1 MARRV
6 SATPVSRL
14 AATVERLRR
23 EIQEANAAAD
33 GRALVELAK
42 GVLVE
47 RLRCGPAQAARQLE
61 TLAEQAS
68 VTPLELAADLV
79 NQAAQDRVT
88 EAVGEFLVRTTDK
101 LSAVRQGTTD
111 KLSAVVRLRT
121 AESAVLAGGDTQR
134 VAESVLAHAAGPLG
148 ATAVAI
154 WSAATD
160 SSLTLAGFA
169 GIGAAEASRWRY
181 VPPGVATPARRALIE
196 REPVWIEDL
205 AGAGLPSVG
214 PSGGR
219 AVLPTVTGG
228 RLLGVLEVCWPR
240 PLEPQPQSV
249 HRQLDALAELCGHAL
264 DADALAAAGAR
275 PDHSELASL
284 ADGLFDSALVLRP
297 HLDDTGALVDFRI
310 AHLNPAFVD
319 LTGRPRGL
327 VSGALLLEAYPMA
340 GAGHLFEKVEH
351 VYATGETFRTDRMT
365 FTELVDQVPLTVIAA
380 LSISRHGDAVLVVWR
395 VEDETARLATLLQHA
410 QRLGR
415 VGGFEEST
423 VTGDITWSGQ
433 LYALYGLAPG
443 EDPVPLARLA
453 DHAHEDDVPAI
464 DRFLRAV
471 LRYKR
476 AGSASF
482 RLLRSDGVAR
492 HIRVV
497 AEPVLDPAGH
507 LLAVRGAF
515 QDISAQ
521 HWTEVALSA
530 TRDRL
535 ADTEQHVA
543 EQQRLTVQLQQ
554 AIMPAAEPSIEAF
567 GLRIAVRY
575 RPSGGVH
582 VVGGDWYDAVV
593 LPSKQILVSVGDI
606 TGHGIKAA
614 TGMVVLRNALRG
626 LAATGAG
633 PGQMLTWLNLVA
645 HHLTDHILATAVCGL
660 YDPET
665 RVLRWARAGH
675 PAPVLVRS
683 GRATALPLLSGVLLG
698 ALAEGTYEQGE
709 VQLEPGDTLLLY
721 TDGLIERRDVPLD
734 ECLERLLE
742 VSARFEGSLEDRLDD
757 LLDGSDSNTDDDT
770 CVVGLLVT

>member
-1 MARRV
+1 M

-61 TLAEQAS
+61 VLAEQAS
-68 VTPLELAADLV
+68 VTPLELAAELV
-79 NQAAQDRVT
+79 DQAAQDRVT

-101 LSAVRQGTTD
+101 LAAVRLRTAEKRD
-111 KLSAVVRLRT
+111 AVVRLRT

-160 SSLTLAGFA
+160 SSLTLAGYA
-169 GIGAAEASRWRY
+169 GIDPAEASRWRY
-181 VPPGVATPARRALIE
+181 VPPGVATPARRALTE
-196 REPVWIEDL
+196 REPVWIDDL
-205 AGAGLPSVG
+205 ATSGLPSVG

-240 PLEPQPQSV
+240 PLEPQPQPV

-264 DADALAAAGAR
+264 DADALAAVSR
-275 PDHSELASL
+275 PDASELASL

-351 VYATGETFRTDRMT
+351 VFATGETFRTERMT
-365 FTELVDQVPLTVIAA
+365 FTELVDQVPLTVVAA
-380 LSISRHGDAVLVVWR
+380 ISISRHGDAVLVVWR

-415 VGGFEEST
+415 VGGFEENT
-423 VTGDITWSGQ
+423 ATGEITWSSQ
-433 LYALYGLAPG
+433 LYALYGLAAG

-453 DHAHEDDVPAI
+453 EHAHEDDVPAI
-464 DRFLRAV
+464 ERFLRTV
-471 LRYKR
+471 LRYRR

-482 RLLRSDGVAR
+482 RLLRPDGVAR

-535 ADTEQHVA
+535 AHTEQHVA

-575 RPSGGVH
+575 RPSGGDH

-593 LPSKQILVSVGDI
+593 LPSKQILLSVGDI

-633 PGQMLTWLNLVA
+633 PGQMLAWLNLVA
-645 HHLTDHILATAVCGL
+645 HHLTDHILATAVCGV
-660 YDPET
+660 YDPDT

-675 PAPVLVRS
+675 PVPVLVRN
-683 GRATALPLLSGVLLG
+683 GRAMALPLLSGVLLG

-734 ECLERLLE
+734 ECLDRLLA

>member
-1 MARRV
+1 M

-33 GRALVELAK
+33 GRALIELAK

-47 RLRCGPAQAARQLE
+47 RLRCGPAHAARQLE

-88 EAVGEFLVRTTDK
+88 EAVGEFLVRAGDE
-101 LSAVRQGTTD
+101 LSA
-111 KLSAVVRLRT
+111 AVRLRT

-134 VAESVLAHAAGPLG
+134 VAESVLAHAAQPLG

-169 GIGAAEASRWRY
+169 GITPGEASRWRY

-205 AGAGLPSVG
+205 ATSGLPSVG

-240 PLEPQPQSV
+240 PLEPQPQPV

-264 DADALAAAGAR
+264 DADAAASVE
-275 PDHSELASL
+275 PDVSELEVL

-297 HLDDTGALVDFRI
+297 HRDDTGALADFRI

-340 GAGHLFEKVEH
+340 GAGQLFDKVEH
-351 VYATGETFRTDRMT
+351 VYATGESFRTERMT
-365 FTELVDQVPLTVIAA
+365 FTEMVDQVPLTVVAA
-380 LSISRHGDAVLVVWR
+380 ISISRHGDAVLVVWR
-395 VEDETARLATLLQHA
+395 VEDEVARLATLLQHA

-415 VGGFEEST
+415 VGGFEENT
-423 VTGDITWSGQ
+423 ALGEITWSSQ
-433 LYALYGLAPG
+433 LYSLWGLEPTA
-443 EDPVPLARLA
+443 DPVPLARLT

-464 DRFLRAV
+464 DRFLRTV
-471 LRYKR
+471 LRYRR
-476 AGSASF
+476 AGSAAF
-482 RLLRSDGVAR
+482 RLLRPDGVAR

-497 AEPVLDPAGH
+497 AEPVLDPNGH

-543 EQQRLTVQLQQ
+543 EQQRLTVQLQH

-575 RPSGGVH
+575 RPSGGDH

-593 LPSKQILVSVGDI
+593 LPSKQVLLSVGDI

-645 HHLTDHILATAVCGL
+645 HHLTDHILATAVCGV
-660 YDPET
+660 YEPET

-709 VQLEPGDTLLLY
+709 VQLEVGDTLLLY

-734 ECLERLLE
+734 ECLERLLA
-742 VSARFEGSLEDRLDD
+742 VSARFEGTLEDRLDD

-770 CVVGLLVT
+770 CVVGLQVT